1 MVFIATFNNGSVISW
16 RSVLF
21 VEYRENITDLTNFMH
36 VYYSRHKAHLFCLKN
51 IPFSILT
58 YVRYI
63 QHLMVRRNY
72 RIQQSC
78 HCFYALLIGGDNGPY
93 VYATNTSGS
102 WTDGMLLTMTIDLSN
117 NLPVLSHYTDSY
129 IMGRYVIYVPASTNV
144 DLCEVEVV
152 GRCLFLQ
159 ECRLI

>member
-1 MVFIATFNNGSVISW
+1 
-16 RSVLF
+16 
-21 VEYRENITDLTNFMH
+21 
-36 VYYSRHKAHLFCLKN
+36 
-51 IPFSILT
+51 
-58 YVRYI
+58 
-63 QHLMVRRNY
+63 MVRRNY

-152 GRCLFLQ
+152 GRCLFLK